1 MSLLNV
7 ENLCIDIPGT
17 RGTLHAVRGVSFHVD
32 KGETLCIVGESGCG
46 KSLTSHALL
55 GLSPR
60 IAKVQAAALSF
71 DGTDLRKLRERDWQ
85 KLRGLRL
92 SMIFQDPM
100 TSLNPSF
107 TIGALLTEVYRRH
120 HPASAAQARD
130 RAIEILQKVGIGNA
144 EERLAQYPH
153 QLSGGLRQ
161 RVMIAMGLICG
172 PDLLIADEPTT
183 ALDVN
188 IQLQI
193 LRLLQDLKRDM
204 GLGILFVTHDL
215 GLVARFADRVAV
227 MYAGRIVETAPVA
240 ELFARPCHPYTRAL
254 INCIP
259 VPGKTQ
265 PGAPLG
271 AIPGVVPSLIGPQQG
286 CAFRD
291 RCAHATPLCASRL
304 KRQQDGGSHV
314 YECHYTPEETAA

>member
-1 MSLLNV
+1 MSLLDIR
-7 ENLCIDIPGT
+7 NLTIDIAGS
-17 RGTLHAVRGVSFHVD
+17 RGTLHAVRGVSFSVE

-55 GLSPR
+55 GLSP
-60 IAKVQAAALSF
+60 KVATVGADALSF
-71 DGTDLRKLRERDWQ
+71 DGADLRKLSEKQWMG
-85 KLRGLRL
+85 LRGRRM

-107 TIGALLTEVYRRH
+107 TIGSLLEEVYLRH
-120 HPASAAQARD
+120 FPATRAEARAHAVD
-130 RAIEILQKVGIGNA
+130 MLKRVGIANA
-144 EERLAQYPH
+144 EERLSQYPH

-183 ALDVN
+183 ALDVS

-193 LRLLQDLKRDM
+193 LRQLQDLKREM
-204 GLGILFVTHDL
+204 GLGILFITHDL

-259 VPGKTQ
+259 VPGKTR
-265 PGAPLG
+265 PGEPLG
-271 AIPGVVPSLIGPQQG
+271 AIPGVVPSLVGPQQG

-291 RCAHATPLCASRL
+291 RCAFATPLCAQRADQ
-304 KRQQDGGSHV
+304 RYAAATHA
-314 YECHYTPEETAA
+314 YECNFTPEETAA

>member
-1 MSLLNV
+1 
-7 ENLCIDIPGT
+7 
-17 RGTLHAVRGVSFHVD
+17 
-32 KGETLCIVGESGCG
+32 
-46 KSLTSHALL
+46 
-55 GLSPR
+55 
-60 IAKVQAAALSF
+60 
-71 DGTDLRKLRERDWQ
+71 
-85 KLRGLRL
+85 
-92 SMIFQDPM
+92 MIFQDPM

-120 HPASAAQARD
+120 HPAPRAQARG
-130 RAIEILQKVGIGNA
+130 RALEILRKVGISNA
-144 EERLAQYPH
+144 DERLDQYPH

-161 RVMIAMGLICG
+161 RGMIAMGLICG

-240 ELFARPCHPYTRAL
+240 ELFARHPRT
-254 INCIP
+254 
-259 VPGKTQ
+259 
-265 PGAPLG
+265 
-271 AIPGVVPSLIGPQQG
+271 
-286 CAFRD
+286 
-291 RCAHATPLCASRL
+291 
-304 KRQQDGGSHV
+304 
-314 YECHYTPEETAA
+314 

>member
-7 ENLCIDIPGT
+7 EDLCIDIAHP
-17 RGTLHAVRGVSFHVD
+17 RGTLHAVRGVSFHVE

-55 GLSPR
+55 GLSPKV
-60 IAKVQAAALSF
+60 AKVEAAELSF
-71 DGTDLRKLRERDWQ
+71 DGTDLRRLKERQWRG
-85 KLRGLRL
+85 LRGLRM

-107 TIGALLTEVYRRH
+107 TIGALLQEVYLRH
-120 HPASAAQARD
+120 HKASRAEARAHAEEML
-130 RAIEILQKVGIGNA
+130 RKVGIANA
-144 EERLAQYPH
+144 GERLNQYPH

-193 LRLLQDLKRDM
+193 LRLLQELKQDM

-227 MYAGRIVETAPVA
+227 MYAGRVVETAPVQQ
-240 ELFARPCHPYTRAL
+240 LFERPCHPYTRAL

-259 VPGKTQ
+259 VPGRTL
-265 PGAPLG
+265 PGARLG
-271 AIPGVVPSLIGPQQG
+271 AIPGVVPSLVGPQSG

-291 RCAHATPLCASRL
+291 RCTHATPLCSTRL
-304 KRQQDGGSHV
+304 QRRRDSAEHV
-314 YECHYTPEETAA
+314 YECHFTPEETAA

>member
-7 ENLCIDIPGT
+7 ENLTIDIPGS
-17 RGTLHAVRGVSFHVD
+17 RGILHAVRGVSFSVE

-60 IAKVQAAALSF
+60 VAKVKADALSF
-71 DGTDLRKLRERDWQ
+71 DGTDLRTLKERQWQ
-85 KLRGLRL
+85 GLRGRSM

-107 TIGALLTEVYRRH
+107 TIGSLLEEVYLRH
-120 HPASAAQARD
+120 FPVKRAEAR
-130 RAIEILQKVGIGNA
+130 AKSVEMLKKVGIANA
-144 EERLAQYPH
+144 EERLTQYPH

-183 ALDVN
+183 ALDVS

-193 LRLLQDLKRDM
+193 LRQLQDLKRDM
-204 GLGILFVTHDL
+204 GLGILFITHDL

-227 MYAGRIVETAPVA
+227 MYAGRIVETAPVD

-259 VPGKTQ
+259 VPGRTK
-265 PGAPLG
+265 PGEPLG

-291 RCAHATPLCASRL
+291 RCAAASPICATEATRRRDAAS
-304 KRQQDGGSHV
+304 HI
-314 YECHYTPEETAA
+314 YECNFTPEETAA

>member
-1 MSLLNV
+1 MTLLNV
-7 ENLCIDIPGT
+7 ENLCIDIPGA

-60 IAKVQAAALSF
+60 IAQVEAAALSF
-71 DGTDLRKLRERDWQ
+71 DGTDLRRLRERDWQ

-120 HPASAAQARD
+120 HPATRAQARG
-130 RAIEILQKVGIGNA
+130 RAIEILEKVGITNA
-144 EERLAQYPH
+144 EERLDQYPH

-259 VPGKTQ
+259 VPGKTR

-271 AIPGVVPSLIGPQQG
+271 AIPGVVPSLIGPQAG

-291 RCAHATPLCASRL
+291 RCAHATPLCADRL
-304 KRQQDGGSHV
+304 ERKRDGGAHV

>member
-7 ENLCIDIPGT
+7 RNLRIDIPGP
-17 RGTLHAVRGVSFHVD
+17 RGTLHAVRGVGFHVE

-55 GLSPR
+55 GLSPK
-60 IAKVQAAALSF
+60 IAQVEADQLSF
-71 DGTDLRKLRERDWQ
+71 DGTDLRQLREREWQ
-85 KLRGLRL
+85 SLRGKRM

-107 TIGALLTEVYRRH
+107 TIGSMLEEVYLRH
-120 HPASAAQARD
+120 HRVGRAQARA
-130 RAIEILQKVGIGNA
+130 RAVDMLKKVGIGNA
-144 EERLAQYPH
+144 EERLSQYPH

-193 LRLLQDLKRDM
+193 LRLLQDLKQDM

-259 VPGKTQ
+259 VPGRTR

-271 AIPGVVPSLIGPQQG
+271 AIPGVVPSLVGTQTG

-291 RCAHATPLCASRL
+291 RCAAASPVCAHALDRRTDTPA
-304 KRQQDGGSHV
+304 HA
-314 YECHYTPEETAA
+314 YECNFTPEETAA